1 MRSLV
6 NPRQIPMLN
15 LTLNHLDTCR
25 TAALPHC
32 RATDRKVIR
41 IMCKSKRDGKNA
53 QPLIVAAITWL
64 LTLGAVTYPATAD
77 ETPNV
82 LFIAVDDLRDWVGH
96 LDDHSQAKTPNIDRL
111 AERGVSFS
119 RAYCSAP
126 LCNPSRISL
135 LTGIAPSNSGVY
147 GNGEKLREKLPNAV
161 TLMQHFRASGYS
173 ARGAGKIF
181 HESRAYDEDSWDG
194 YFRPA
199 NSGKPR
205 RIKRDSNLPKSAWV
219 PWGPLAC
226 SDDEMFDGKN
236 ANWIIAE
243 LQKPQK
249 RPFFLAYGLTKPH
262 LSWEVPQKY
271 FDLHPIDRIEL
282 PVVKKDDLDDVP
294 PFGQKLAREVYDPS
308 GEKNFAVKPDGDH
321 ANVIA
326 HNQWRK
332 AVQAYLAT
340 ISFADAQIGRVLD
353 ALEKSEHAE
362 NTIIVLWGDHGWHL
376 GEKEHWRKHALWD
389 VSTRTPLIIS
399 IPDSETKGQ
408 LCHRPVSLID
418 LYPTLVDLCGLPERD
433 GLDGQSLKPLL
444 NDPSQQWN
452 RPVVMTYGSG
462 NHAVQTQRWRY
473 IRYADG
479 GEELYDHS
487 KDANEWE
494 NLVSLSQYE
503 STIEKLKK
511 HLPEKNK

>member
-1 MRSLV
+1 MINLV
-6 NPRQIPMLN
+6 R
-15 LTLNHLDTCR
+15 TLILLPALGLFLQR
-25 TAALPHC
+25 AA
-32 RATDRKVIR
+32 
-41 IMCKSKRDGKNA
+41 
-53 QPLIVAAITWL
+53 
-64 LTLGAVTYPATAD
+64 AD
-77 ETPNV
+77 DSPNV

-96 LDDHSQAKTPNIDRL
+96 LGGHPQATTPNIDRL
-111 AERGVSFS
+111 AASGVSFT

-135 LTGIAPSNSGVY
+135 LTGIAPSRSGVY
-147 GNGEKLREKLPNAV
+147 GNGEKLRDKLPNAV

-173 ARGAGKIF
+173 ARGAGKLF
-181 HESRAYDEDSWDG
+181 HGSRAYDEDSWDG

-199 NSGKPR
+199 NSKKLR
-205 RIKRDSNLPKSAWV
+205 RIKHDSSLPKSAWV

-243 LQKPQK
+243 LKKPQGK
-249 RPFFLAYGLTKPH
+249 PFFLAYGLTKPH
-262 LSWEVPQKY
+262 LTWEVPQKY
-271 FDLHPIDRIEL
+271 FDLHPIDGIEL
-282 PVVKKDDLDDVP
+282 PVVKKGDLDDVP

-308 GEKNFAVKPDGDH
+308 GEKNFATRGGDH
-321 ANVIA
+321 QNVID
-326 HNQWRK
+326 NGQWRK

-353 ALEKSEHAE
+353 ALDKGEHAD
-362 NTIIVLWGDHGWHL
+362 NTVIVLWGDHGWHL

-399 IPDSETKGQ
+399 VPDGVTKGQ

-444 NDPSQQWN
+444 RNPGQEWD

-479 GEELYDHS
+479 GKELYDHAR
-487 KDANEWE
+487 DPNEWK
-494 NLVSLSQYE
+494 NLASLSQYK
-503 STIEKLKK
+503 STIEELKM
-511 HLPEKNK
+511 HLPERNKR